1 MAHLEI
7 VDSGILYITADPSHE
22 HVFASHPHVLPLSAS
37 EFLCTYERGHAM
49 LSPERNTA
57 LLRSQDGGVTWHE
70 EGFLHD
76 RSGDD
81 RPYSYGDGF
90 ISRMSDGTIVVIT
103 MRSDRSDPRRK
114 FLSPTGGLIDSD
126 NVIFVS
132 RDDGRTWT
140 RPQPLVLPPGLV
152 LTPANPVIELA
163 DGRWLATFDR
173 WCAYDDPDPNK
184 PGMWAFF
191 SADRGKTWGDGLVIA
206 EVTPAGKAFW
216 HGRTVRL
223 NDGRLY
229 TLIMSADISDPRRG
243 VVREN
248 LHYMLADSAGRHWSA
263 PVPTP
268 VPGQTNNVAELPDGR
283 LGAIYT
289 WRDAAQPGFMV
300 MLSEDGGQTW
310 NLERQVRVWD
320 ATGWTHLGV
329 NAPAK
334 WPHSHDTIAFG
345 APDLVATPDG
355 DLYAAWWCT
364 LASLTHL
371 RWARLREVA

>member
-1 MAHLEI
+1 
-7 VDSGILYITADPSHE
+7 
-22 HVFASHPHVLPLSAS
+22 
-37 EFLCTYERGHAM
+37 M
-49 LSPERNTA
+49 LAPDRNTA

-90 ISRMSDGTIVVIT
+90 ISRTRDGTIVVIT

-114 FLSPTGGLIDSD
+114 FFSPTGGLIEGDT
-126 NVIFVS
+126 VIFLS

-140 RPQPLVLPPGLV
+140 GPQPLALPAGLV

-173 WCAYDDPDPNK
+173 WHAYDDPGPGR

-191 SADRGKTWGDGLVIA
+191 SADRGRTWEDGVVIA
-206 EVTPAGKAFW
+206 DVTPEGKAFW
-216 HGRTVRL
+216 HGTTVRRS
-223 NDGRLY
+223 DGSLY
-229 TLIMSADISDPRRG
+229 TLIMSADISDPRKG
-243 VVREN
+243 VVRQN
-248 LHYMLADSAGRHWSA
+248 LHYMLADGAGRRWSPPA
-263 PVPTP
+263 PTP
-268 VPGQTNNVAELPDGR
+268 VPGQTNNVAELPGGL

-300 MLSEDGGQTW
+300 MLSQDGGRTW
-310 NLERQVRVWD
+310 DLERQVRVWD
-320 ATGWTHLGV
+320 ATGWTRLGIR
-329 NAPAK
+329 APET

-345 APDLVATPDG
+345 APNLVATPDG
-355 DLYAAWWCT
+355 DLYASWWCT

-371 RWARLREVA
+371 RWARLRVVAG